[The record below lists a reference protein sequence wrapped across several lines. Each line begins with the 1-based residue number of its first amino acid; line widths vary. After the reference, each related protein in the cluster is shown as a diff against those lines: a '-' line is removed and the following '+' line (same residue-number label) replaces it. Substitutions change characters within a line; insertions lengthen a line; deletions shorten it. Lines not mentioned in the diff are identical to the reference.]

1 MPLWLFPALLALCA
15 VVALVAG
22 IWLLLHLQAI
32 ATILRGHGDIV
43 PAPSKPR
50 ASRTAVWIAFALFN
64 LGWIGSVAIWTF
76 TISGEANDV
85 VEQDSSRP

>member
-1 MPLWLFPALLALCA
+1 MPLWFFPALLALCA
-15 VVALVAG
+15 VTALLSG

-32 ATILRGHGDIV
+32 ATMFRGHADVV

-50 ASRTAVWIAFALFN
+50 TSRTAVWIAFALFN

-76 TISGEANDV
+76 AMTGEANEV
-85 VEQDSSRP
+85 VEQDEL

>member
-1 MPLWLFPALLALCA
+1 MPLWFFPALLALCA
-15 VVALVAG
+15 VVALLSG

-32 ATILRGHGDIV
+32 AAMVRGHANVV

-50 ASRTAVWIAFALFN
+50 ASRKAVWIAFALFN

-76 TISGEANDV
+76 ALTGGANEV
-85 VEQDSSRP
+85 IEQDAG